1 MFALSECFV
10 VFRVGGFVFPSGSQ
24 MFSEFGKPVWKED
37 IPITNVYYCFA
48 TLQISL
54 MSCYL
59 ILIFVTTPTAPP
71 GGAFEYKMSSNFAPE

>member
-24 MFSEFGKPVWKED
+24 SLENLFGKKTYQY
-37 IPITNVYYCFA
+37 TNVYYCFA

>member
-37 IPITNVYYCFA
+37 IPIYKCLLLLCNFTDQFDELLFNPDICHYSY
-48 TLQISL
+48 S
-54 MSCYL
+54 
-59 ILIFVTTPTAPP
+59 TPRWCL
-71 GGAFEYKMSSNFAPE
+71 

>member
-10 VFRVGGFVFPSGSQ
+10 VFWGEGLFSPLVLRCSQ
-24 MFSEFGKPVWKED
+24 SLENLFGKKTYQY
-37 IPITNVYYCFA
+37 TNVYYCFS

-59 ILIFVTTPTAPP
+59 ILILVTPAAPP

>member
-10 VFRVGGFVFPSGSQ
+10 VFLGGEGLFSPLVLRCSQ
-24 MFSEFGKPVWKED
+24 SLENLFGKKTYQY
-37 IPITNVYYCFA
+37 TNVYYCFA

-59 ILIFVTTPTAPP
+59 ILIFVTTPAAPP
-71 GGAFEYKMSSNFAPE
+71 GGAFEYKMS